1 MKKKQTIKQFF
12 KTFWSLYKTSEVELT
27 SLSVAYYL
35 LISALPLLLTLANLL
50 PYLKIDID
58 QVLVW
63 LRDFFPTRLYP
74 TAANLVTILLTRPS
88 SSVLG
93 LSLLSMLWTMSKS
106 MTILQ
111 QAFNKAYGVEEHR
124 DIIIGRLVGLF
135 LGVGLQ
141 LIVMLGVAMVTF
153 GRTTFRLLEGWFP
166 VVAEV
171 DMTWLPKTEL
181 LSYVLLFLALVML
194 YFFLPN
200 VRIRKLAYALPG
212 TIFVL
217 VVMTTVSKFFVF
229 YVESYA
235 NRFLDFRLLTVLVL
249 LVLMLWCV
257 FVSRVLIMGAL
268 LNAVI
273 QVQREGE
280 VEVRQGDIVSIF
292 RHVQG
297 FIGKRIKKQNR

>member
-1 MKKKQTIKQFF
+1 MKKKQTIKQFL

-63 LRDFFPTRLYP
+63 LRDFFPTKLYP

-88 SSVLG
+88 TSVLG
-93 LSLLSMLWTMSKS
+93 LSLFSMLWTLSQS

-111 QAFNKAYGVEEHR
+111 KAFNKAYGVEEHR

-141 LIVMLGVAMVTF
+141 LIVMLGVVMITF
-153 GRTTFRLLEGWFP
+153 GRTVFRLLEGWFP
-166 VVAEV
+166 MVAEL
-171 DMTWLPKTEL
+171 DTAWLPKTEL
-181 LSYVLLFLALVML
+181 LSYLLLFLALLML

-200 VRIRKLAYALPG
+200 VRIRKIGYALPG
-212 TIFVL
+212 TVFVL
-217 VVMTTVSKFFVF
+217 VVMTTISKFFAF

-257 FVSRVLIMGAL
+257 FVARVLIMGAI

-280 VEVRQGDIVSIF
+280 VETRKGDIISIF
-292 RHVQG
+292 RCFQEM
-297 FIGKRIKKQNR
+297 IGKQTKKEE